1 MKFMVEV
8 IKTTIKALR
17 VNHGDAIVVEITKK
31 SGEVFRILIDG
42 GPPGMIVETNH
53 PGLKAQQTR
62 EFSQLLNEYRDKCL
76 EFNIAVLTHIDS
88 DHIGGLLAA
97 YRREE
102 YRKVIGKNLW
112 FNSPRLVSKKLNK
125 AQPPNSNIIV
135 SPIIGVNTSVQEAV
149 DLDDLVELHQ
159 PNRLL
164 ITTSTPPMFF
174 DWGRIDILS
183 PTTTQLNNLVDYW
196 ETEIAD
202 KTTSGRNNDY
212 ENSIKHYRE
221 NDSFTSDTS
230 VRNGS
235 SIAMLVRTSASSLL
249 LLADSFSTTVAR
261 SLSDLGYSETN
272 KLKIDVCKIS
282 HHGSKG
288 NTCPLLLSLIDCR
301 FFIISTNGG
310 KQLPNK
316 QTIARILRMF
326 PAAQFIFNYPELT
339 KKIFNEDELKT
350 YASNI
355 SNLKEIT
362 LP

>member
-1 MKFMVEV
+1 MADVT
-8 IKTTIKALR
+8 KTTIKALR
-17 VNHGDAIVVEITKK
+17 ANHGDAIVVEITKD

-42 GPPGMIVETNH
+42 GPPGMIAQTNH
-53 PGLKAQQTR
+53 PMLKAQQTR

-76 EFNIAVLTHIDS
+76 AFDITVLTHIDS

-97 YRREE
+97 YRRGE
-102 YRKVIGKNLW
+102 YRKVIGRNIW
-112 FNSPRLVSKKLNK
+112 FNSPSLVSRKLNK
-125 AQPPNSNIIV
+125 IQPPNSNIIV
-135 SPIIGVNTSVQEAV
+135 SPIVGVNTSVQEAA

-159 PNRLL
+159 PNRSL
-164 ITTSTPPMFF
+164 ITTSTPPMIR

-183 PTTTQLNNLVDYW
+183 PTVSQLNNLVNYW
-196 ETEIAD
+196 ETELAD
-202 KTTSGRNNDY
+202 KNTSGKNNDY
-212 ENSIKHYRE
+212 ENTIEHYQK
-221 NDSFTSDTS
+221 NDNFTSDTS

-235 SIAMLVRTSASSLL
+235 SIAMLVRTSVSSILLLGDSFSPTVASSL
-249 LLADSFSTTVAR
+249 VN
-261 SLSDLGYSETN
+261 LGYSETN
-272 KLKIDVCKIS
+272 KLTIDVCKIS

-288 NTCPLLLSLIDCR
+288 NTCPKLLSLIDCR

-316 QTIARILRMF
+316 QTIARILSVF

-339 KKIFNEDELKT
+339 RKIFDEDELKT
-350 YASNI
+350 YAHNI

>member
-1 MKFMVEV
+1 M
-8 IKTTIKALR
+8 
-17 VNHGDAIVVEITKK
+17 
-31 SGEVFRILIDG
+31 
-42 GPPGMIVETNH
+42 
-53 PGLKAQQTR
+53 
-62 EFSQLLNEYRDKCL
+62 
-76 EFNIAVLTHIDS
+76 
-88 DHIGGLLAA
+88 
-97 YRREE
+97 
-102 YRKVIGKNLW
+102 
-112 FNSPRLVSKKLNK
+112 
-125 AQPPNSNIIV
+125 
-135 SPIIGVNTSVQEAV
+135 
-149 DLDDLVELHQ
+149 
-159 PNRLL
+159 
-164 ITTSTPPMFF
+164 
-174 DWGRIDILS
+174 
-183 PTTTQLNNLVDYW
+183 
-196 ETEIAD
+196 TEIAD